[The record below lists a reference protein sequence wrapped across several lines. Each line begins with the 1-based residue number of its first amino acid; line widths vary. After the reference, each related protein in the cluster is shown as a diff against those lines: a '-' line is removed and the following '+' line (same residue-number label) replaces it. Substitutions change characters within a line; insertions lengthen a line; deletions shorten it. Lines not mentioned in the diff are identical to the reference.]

1 MEPIAGENIFCEVE
15 SWFKCEMGFKSP
27 FTVRNFSGKHSEARA
42 AFQGR
47 PSKKSFAK
55 LPRGTNA
62 RGYAM
67 TLARGLS
74 LVSVMSPYSYRFWQG
89 YGQLNTGSVC
99 FS

>member
-27 FTVRNFSGKHSEARA
+27 FTIRNFSGKHSEARA

-62 RGYAM
+62 RGYGM
-67 TLARGLS
+67 TLARGLH
-74 LVSVMSPYSYRFWQG
+74 
-89 YGQLNTGSVC
+89 
-99 FS
+99 